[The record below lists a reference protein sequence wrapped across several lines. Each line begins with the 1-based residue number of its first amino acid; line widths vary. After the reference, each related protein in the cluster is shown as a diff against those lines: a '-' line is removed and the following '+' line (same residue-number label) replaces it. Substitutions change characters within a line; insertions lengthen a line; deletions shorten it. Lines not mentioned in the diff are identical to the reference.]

1 MEHVKETIHD
11 ATKSYT
17 RANRSVPMIYVKVK
31 AILKIFR
38 EGVKKI
44 FNYYIFLVIYL
55 SIGESTWLYSCQRN
69 LSSRYKTTKFTC

>member
-38 EGVKKI
+38 EGVKKKYSIII
-44 FNYYIFLVIYL
+44 FF
-55 SIGESTWLYSCQRN
+55 
-69 LSSRYKTTKFTC
+69 